1 MEKLV
6 KDCRANM
13 EKRLSALERELTR
26 VRTGRASITLLDGIK
41 VDYYGTP
48 TPLSQV
54 SSLSTPDARTIIV
67 SPYEKTLVGEIE
79 KAILKADLGV
89 NPANDG
95 NVIRVPIPQL
105 TEERRKE
112 LAKSIRKMGEEAKIS
127 IRHARRDANDAIKKA
142 EKAKELPE
150 DQSKKLQSDIQ
161 KQTDEYVKKVDEKLK
176 TKETEVMTV

>member
-1 MEKLV
+1 M
-6 KDCRANM
+6 
-13 EKRLSALERELTR
+13 
-26 VRTGRASITLLDGIK
+26 
-41 VDYYGTP
+41 
-48 TPLSQV
+48 
-54 SSLSTPDARTIIV
+54 
-67 SPYEKTLVGEIE
+67 
-79 KAILKADLGV
+79 

>member
-79 KAILKADLGV
+79 R
-89 NPANDG
+89 P
-95 NVIRVPIPQL
+95 
-105 TEERRKE
+105 
-112 LAKSIRKMGEEAKIS
+112 S
-127 IRHARRDANDAIKKA
+127 
-142 EKAKELPE
+142 
-150 DQSKKLQSDIQ
+150 
-161 KQTDEYVKKVDEKLK
+161 
-176 TKETEVMTV
+176 